1 MKVICL
7 NIFLILITK
16 SSHSCKTEEER
27 MQNYGKDVFLNHR
40 VVGEIKITIYKIYYS
55 CFDDDGVNL
64 AQKVLAVQAL
74 L

>member
-1 MKVICL
+1 
-7 NIFLILITK
+7 
-16 SSHSCKTEEER
+16 
-27 MQNYGKDVFLNHR
+27 MQNYGKDIFLNHR

-55 CFDDDGVNL
+55 CFDDDGVNS